1 MQRRRQFQMEI
12 RNISRR
18 HPRSV
23 DDAELPLFHFVP
35 LQRTAKKRTAIVLL
49 TKLFVW

>member
-18 HPRSV
+18 RPRSV
-23 DDAELPLFHFVP
+23 YDAELPVFHFVP